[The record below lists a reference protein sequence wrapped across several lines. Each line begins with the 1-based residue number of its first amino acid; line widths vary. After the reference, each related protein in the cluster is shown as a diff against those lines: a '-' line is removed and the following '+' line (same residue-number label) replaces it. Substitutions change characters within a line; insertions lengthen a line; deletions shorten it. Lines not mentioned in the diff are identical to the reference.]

1 MIERIREFFSSQVL
15 PGEEEDNCQQTHLA
29 AAALMVEVMVIDR
42 HLDEEEQRHVRQLLQ
57 KQFGLAEEEI
67 EQLVA
72 LAREEVD
79 ASTSLFQFT
88 RLINDHFDASA
99 KVDLIENLWLV
110 AYADQSL
117 DKHEEALIRRIA
129 ELIYVPH
136 RDFIRAKLRAQGE
149 PGS

>member
-1 MIERIREFFSSQVL
+1 MIERIRDFFSSQVL
-15 PGEEEDNCQQTHLA
+15 PGEEEDSRQPIRLA

-57 KQFGLAEEEI
+57 KQFGLADEEI

-99 KVDLIENLWLV
+99 KAGLIENLWRV

-136 RDFIRAKLRAQGE
+136 RDFIRAKHRAQGK
-149 PGS
+149 SDS